1 MCAVTIPDQ
10 HTLAELL
17 VRFLWP
23 HSINLS
29 FDCRN
34 VQYEERKRKLM
45 PLTRRDFLISSSLSL
60 AAGALLPV
68 LLQVENEKPSTTT
81 DFGYW
86 ESVRKEFELS
96 SDYINIALFHLA
108 SHHRPV

>member
-1 MCAVTIPDQ
+1 MCAVTIPDK

-34 VQYEERKRKLM
+34 DQNEERKRKLM

-60 AAGALLPV
+60 AAGALSPV
-68 LLQVENEKPSTTT
+68 LLQAEKAKPSTPT
-81 DFGYW
+81 DFEIW
-86 ESVRKEFELS
+86 DSVRREFKLAPEYIDLAV
-96 SDYINIALFHLA
+96 SDLA
-108 SHHRPV
+108 